1 MSAEELVA
9 KIAEIKNA
17 HDTKKEEIKNLTYLV
32 DKKISEMLSLEKVY
46 ADLIFELNKKN
57 KENVVR

>member
-17 HDTKKEEIKNLTYLV
+17 HDTKKEVNKNINYL
-32 DKKISEMLSLEKVY
+32 LE
-46 ADLIFELNKKN
+46 KKN
-57 KENVVR
+57 K